1 MQPISGIAAGV
12 PYVAVPPGAPAA
24 VPPDAPPAGDA
35 ADAPI
40 VVAWHLLDAPR
51 TETAFAAALPL
62 DGLPAWRIYLGL
74 PMTGRRTPPGGEEEV
89 LRLLGD
95 DIVANVHG
103 PIVTQAVA
111 EFPDAFAV
119 LRKELGLGAGPVGL
133 LGGSLGAAV
142 AQTVLLDHGTGG
154 AVDVSAAVL
163 VSPLVRLRPVIDAIV
178 QMFTGKPYQWTADT
192 DAFAERMDFAGR
204 AAEFVERGR
213 PPVLLVLGA
222 QDEPWFRQ
230 PVEDLHSA
238 LAARYEDP
246 GTVALHVV
254 DGMGHALADEPGL
267 EPAPQTVH
275 AAEVDRMAVDW
286 FRRYLVGARR

>member
-1 MQPISGIAAGV
+1 MQPISGTAAGV
-12 PYVAVPPGAPAA
+12 PYVAM
-24 VPPDAPPAGDA
+24 PPDGDA

-89 LRLLGD
+89 LRLLGE

-103 PIVTQAVA
+103 PIATQAAA

-142 AQTVLLDHGTGG
+142 AQTVLLDG
-154 AVDVSAAVL
+154 AVEAKAAVL
-163 VSPLVRLRPVIDAIV
+163 VSPLVQLRPVIDAIV
-178 QMFTGKPYQWTADT
+178 QMFTGRSYQWTADT
-192 DAFAERMDFAGR
+192 DAFAGRMDFAAR
-204 AAEFVERGR
+204 AEEFVDRGQ

-230 PVEDLHSA
+230 PVEDLQSA
-238 LAARYEDP
+238 LAARYADP
-246 GTVALHVV
+246 STVALHVV
-254 DGMGHALADEPGL
+254 DGMGHALAEEPGV

-275 AAEVDRMAVDW
+275 AAGVDRVAVDW
-286 FRRYLVGARR
+286 FRRYLGVHR

>member
-1 MQPISGIAAGV
+1 MQPISGTAAGV
-12 PYVAVPPGAPAA
+12 PYVAVPPP
-24 VPPDAPPAGDA
+24 GDH
-35 ADAPI
+35 ADAPV

-89 LRLLGD
+89 MRLLGE
-95 DIVANVHG
+95 DIVANVHQ
-103 PIVTQAVA
+103 PIARQAAA
-111 EFPDAFAV
+111 EFTDAFAV

-142 AQTVLLDHGTGG
+142 AQTVLLDGGTDG
-154 AVDVSAAVL
+154 AVEVSAAVL
-163 VSPLVRLRPVIDAIV
+163 VSPLVRLRPAIDAIV
-178 QMFTGKPYQWTADT
+178 QAFTGKPYRWTAET
-192 DAFAERMDFAGR
+192 DAFADRMDFAGR
-204 AAEFVERGR
+204 AGEFVDRGQ

-230 PVEDLHSA
+230 PVEDLQSA
-238 LAARYEDP
+238 LAARYADP

-254 DGMGHALADEPGL
+254 DGMGHALAEEPGL

-286 FRRYLVGARR
+286 FGRYLVAKRR

>member
-1 MQPISGIAAGV
+1 MQPISGTAAGV
-12 PYVAVPPGAPAA
+12 PYLAVPPGR
-24 VPPDAPPAGDA
+24 DTAGRDA

-62 DGLPAWRIYLGL
+62 DGLPAWRVYLGL

-89 LRLLGD
+89 LRLLGE

-103 PIVTQAVA
+103 PIATQAAA

-133 LGGSLGAAV
+133 LGGSLGAAI
-142 AQTVLLDHGTGG
+142 AQTVLLEGVVETR
-154 AVDVSAAVL
+154 AAVL
-163 VSPLVRLRPVIDAIV
+163 VSPLVQLRPVIDAIV
-178 QMFTGKPYQWTADT
+178 PMFTGKPYQWTAGT
-192 DAFAERMDFAGR
+192 GAFADRMDFVAR
-204 AAEFVERGR
+204 AAEFVERGQ

-222 QDEPWFRQ
+222 QDEPWFRP

-238 LAARYEDP
+238 LAARYDDP
-246 GTVALHVV
+246 ATVALHVV
-254 DGMGHALADEPGL
+254 DGMGHALAEQPGV

-275 AAEVDRMAVDW
+275 AAEVDRLAVDW
-286 FRRYLVGARR
+286 FGRYIAGSRR